1 MKKRTVFYCFFLAV
15 NSAYGAGTKQHI
27 PDVTLKQRTVKSS
40 LSGGAKHV
48 ITQQAMTFAGAA
60 SVLDVLKSS
69 GEMQIYD
76 ASGTGSQAAI
86 GIRGFG
92 ANAGTNSLI
101 LLNGIPLTNPDLAPP
116 DLNTLPLEAIR
127 AIEITAG

>member
-40 LSGGAKHV
+40 V
-48 ITQQAMTFAGAA
+48 
-60 SVLDVLKSS
+60 
-69 GEMQIYD
+69 EMQIYD